1 MLHPSMKHINET
13 ESGTDIVNSFS
24 VFNQGEAVALDVAIT
39 KTGASDPQL
48 KISFPDIPGLSEAMV
63 IIVDDSEFKS
73 PRISSKAKQFKHTKN
88 KDLAAI
94 CTFPS
99 CQVQFSVF
107 EGTGGGI
114 LIRAY
119 SIESGYPEPI
129 DFTFL
134 SWEELDTNQIKECA

>member
-1 MLHPSMKHINET
+1 MLHTSMKHINE
-13 ESGTDIVNSFS
+13 EKSDTDIVNSFS
-24 VFNQGEAVALDVAIT
+24 VFNQGETVTLNVAIT
-39 KTGASDPQL
+39 KAGVSDPQL
-48 KISFPDIPGLSEAMV
+48 KISFPDVSGLSEAMV
-63 IIVDDSEFKS
+63 IIVDDSEFES
-73 PRISSKAKQFKHTKN
+73 PRISSKIKQFKHTKN

-99 CQVQFSVF
+99 CQFQFSVF

-119 SIESGYPEPI
+119 AIDSGYPELI

-134 SWEELDTNQIKECA
+134 SWEELDINQIKECA